1 MVAAVG
7 QQGAGGQGG
16 GGQSGG
22 AMVPFLAASNV
33 YVEKFNTQAS
43 QLTAATQPFTIN
55 VIPNGFASGVR
66 MELRSASGA
75 GGTGATAD
83 NPWNVYQSAELDNID
98 GANII
103 YPMAG
108 YSHYIGNW
116 MYKPW
121 LGDPARRY
129 DYAASQ
135 NPSGS
140 LLLQPE
146 IRGTAGVLA
155 NTDARSQYK
164 VAYTLNTST
173 SIAAGLTTAP
183 TCTTTL
189 YLETWAQPDKT
200 DLHGNSQEAVPPG
213 LNIQTL
219 RRHQVGVLNSA
230 GTANTIQLANTG
242 NELRGV
248 LFVVRDSN
256 GARQDYLSD
265 PIRWR
270 LDTRAMGVFSPNE
283 VFNLMGDTYEQLQNG
298 TSTRPSGVYM
308 WQRFRDP
315 GDFQGQ
321 AWLTTTNATYVIYE
335 TTTAAGAVNLPGTWE
350 IITDEVIPVGP
361 VPAELDSI

>member
-1 MVAAVG
+1 MVASAT
-7 QQGAGGQGG
+7 AAAPAASASGG
-16 GGQSGG
+16 GPT
-22 AMVPFLAASNV
+22 VPFLIASNV
-33 YVEKFNTQAS
+33 YVEKFNTQTS
-43 QLTAATQPFTIN
+43 QLTANTQPFTIN
-55 VIPNGFASGVR
+55 IIPNGYLSAVR
-66 MELRSASGA
+66 VELRSTGGA
-75 GGTGATAD
+75 GGVTTAD
-83 NPWNVYQSAELDNID
+83 NPWTVYQNIELDNID
-98 GANII
+98 GANIL
-103 YPMAG
+103 YPMG
-108 YSHYIGNW
+108 GWSHYIANW

-140 LLLQPE
+140 LSIAPE

-164 VAYTLNTST
+164 VAYTL
-173 SIAAGLTTAP
+173 AATTAIGTGLTTAP
-183 TCTTTL
+183 TTTTTL

-200 DLHGNSQEAVPPG
+200 DLHGNAQEAVPPG
-213 LNIQTL
+213 LNVQTL
-219 RRHQVGVLNSA
+219 RRHQLGALNGVGA
-230 GTANTIQLANTG
+230 ANTIQLANTG

-248 LFVVRDSN
+248 LMVTRDSN
-256 GARQDYLSD
+256 GARVDALSD

-283 VFNLMGDTYEQLQNG
+283 LFNLMGDTYEQLQNG
-298 TSTRPSGVYM
+298 TSVRPTGVYM

-321 AWLTTTNATYVIYE
+321 SWLTTTNATYVIFE
-335 TTTAAGAVNLPGTWE
+335 STTAAGIASPGTWE
-350 IITDEVIPVGP
+350 VITDEVIPVGP